1 MVSILYSLQETVDV
15 MQVVYNVSPSKGT
28 VSVNLSDLHVKS
40 AKPDY
45 QRYI

>member
-28 VSVNLSDLHVKS
+28 VSVILSDLHVKR